1 MKKLLDRLDDRDPK
15 NIIKIKEREET
26 LSVTTK
32 LYNNR
37 QKVINAFKVG
47 IFPHKDEFQKKEPDA
62 SDKTLP
68 DWVKVDRKRF
78 NLMKNQIQNAKKNN
92 IQARPK
98 RGRPI
103 YFNKSYRLIQDI
115 VQGKIT
121 YEEPLKTITS
131 IRDDIARLYDLDD
144 FNENQVKVVNALFM
158 IDEIFTRELK
168 WYKLTDK
175 GYILL
180 RSKNND

>member
-1 MKKLLDRLDDRDPK
+1 ML
-15 NIIKIKEREET
+15 
-26 LSVTTK
+26 
-32 LYNNR
+32 
-37 QKVINAFKVG
+37 
-47 IFPHKDEFQKKEPDA
+47 
-62 SDKTLP
+62 
-68 DWVKVDRKRF
+68 
-78 NLMKNQIQNAKKNN
+78 KKNN

>member
-1 MKKLLDRLDDRDPK
+1 MEKLLDRLDDHDPK

-47 IFPHKDEFQKKEPDA
+47 IFLHKDEFQKKEPDA

-98 RGRPI
+98 RGRPF